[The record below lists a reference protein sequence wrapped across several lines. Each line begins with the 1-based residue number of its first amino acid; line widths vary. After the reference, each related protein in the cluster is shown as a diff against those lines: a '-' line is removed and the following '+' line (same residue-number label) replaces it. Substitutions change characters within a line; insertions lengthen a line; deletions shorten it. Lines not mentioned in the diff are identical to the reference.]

1 MRGSDRLSVRAAT
14 VNPMTSLLALLAL
27 LAGLGLGAA
36 LAWWAAGTAAA
47 ARRAGLTAER
57 DLLAQRVIDLESAA
71 GQDRELAAVLAPLGE
86 SLGRVEAQVRT
97 LERDRV
103 EQFARLDAS
112 VGHVAA
118 AGESLRA
125 QTASL
130 AGALRSSNARGAW
143 GEVQLRRVVEHAGML
158 TRVDFD
164 TQVSGRTPDGAAVR
178 PDLVVRLP
186 GGKQLV
192 VDAKAPLTAFLD
204 AYAEGV
210 PGEHREDR
218 LRAHA
223 RALRGHVDQ
232 LAGRDYASA
241 FAPTPELVVCFVPG
255 ESMLSAALD
264 ADPSLHEHALARGV
278 VLASPGTLMALLRT
292 VAFTWQQDALAGNA
306 RELFEVGR
314 ELYTRLGSLGAH
326 GAKLGRTLFRA
337 VEDYNAL
344 VGTLER
350 RVLVSARRMS
360 ELDLAGGPLPEAR
373 PIEITPRPL
382 TASELLDDLGA
393 RPELVDEPVDPA
405 EPYQDQVS

>member
-1 MRGSDRLSVRAAT
+1 MDI
-14 VNPMTSLLALLAL
+14 LLALVAGWLLGAVVSGWAVRQMLATR
-27 LAGLGLGAA
+27 LAG
-36 LAWWAAGTAAA
+36 
-47 ARRAGLTAER
+47 RTAER

-164 TQVSGRTPDGAAVR
+164 TQVSGRTPDGTVVR

-204 AYAEGV
+204 AYAEGA
-210 PGEHREDR
+210 PDGHREER

-232 LAGRDYASA
+232 LAGRDYARA
-241 FAPTPELVVCFVPG
+241 FAPTPDLVVCFLPG

-264 ADPSLHEHALARGV
+264 ADPGLHEHALGRGV
-278 VLASPGTLMALLRT
+278 VLASPGTLLALLRT

-306 RELFEVGR
+306 KELFEVGR
-314 ELYTRLGSLGAH
+314 ELYARLGTLGVH
-326 GAKLGRTLFRA
+326 SSKLGRTLHRA

-344 VGTLER
+344 VGTLEH
-350 RVLVSARRMS
+350 RVLVTARRMS
-360 ELDLAGGPLPEAR
+360 DLDLSAAPLSEAL
-373 PIEITPRPL
+373 PLDITPRPL
-382 TASELLDDLGA
+382 TASELLD
-393 RPELVDEPVDPA
+393 RPA
-405 EPYQDQVS
+405 

>member
-1 MRGSDRLSVRAAT
+1 MSVGPGT
-14 VNPMTSLLALLAL
+14 VDDMDIVLAVVTGLLLGLA
-27 LAGLGLGAA
+27 LGAA
-36 LAWWAAGTAAA
+36 GAWVVRQSAA
-47 ARRAGLTAER
+47 ARSAGLAVER
-57 DLLAQRVIDLESAA
+57 DLLAQRVIDLEAAA

-86 SLGRVEAQVRT
+86 SLVRVEAQVRT
-97 LERDRV
+97 LERDRL

-158 TRVDFD
+158 ARVDFD
-164 TQVSGRTPDGAAVR
+164 TQVSGRAPDGAGVR
-178 PDLVVRLP
+178 PDLLVRLP

-204 AYAEGV
+204 ASAEGA
-210 PGEHREDR
+210 PEGHREDR

-232 LAGRDYASA
+232 LAARDYARA

-255 ESMLSAALD
+255 ESMLAAALD
-264 ADPSLHEHALARGV
+264 ADPALHEHALSRGV
-278 VLASPGTLMALLRT
+278 VLASPGTLLALLRT
-292 VAFTWQQDALAGNA
+292 VAYTWQQDALAGNA

-314 ELYTRLGSLGAH
+314 ELYARLGTLGTH
-326 GAKLGRTLFRA
+326 SAKLGRTLHRA

-344 VGTLER
+344 VGTLEH
-350 RVLVSARRMS
+350 RVLVTARRMS
-360 ELDLAGGPLPEAR
+360 ELDLAAEPLAAPLPLD
-373 PIEITPRPL
+373 ISPRPL
-382 TASELLDDLGA
+382 TAAELLDDLDS
-393 RPELVDEPVDPA
+393 RPEFVDEAPRAAQVQDFGA
-405 EPYQDQVS
+405 EAG